1 MVITLLSLLCNH
13 IERIVSALFF
23 KWGGA
28 KKFLNKIQKVGAE
41 QLL

>member
-1 MVITLLSLLCNH
+1 MEITLLSLLCNH
-13 IERIVSALFF
+13 VECIVSVLFLNG
-23 KWGGA
+23 GGA